1 MFKCDKMN
9 EREKAIELV
18 NAYFDGKDI
27 IMKDSD
33 AGVPDWVSVRHPEYC
48 SYLTMF
54 CKNIDKYQV
63 IEKPKKQLKCE
74 VGDCFYTKDGVGNIF
89 LIKIIDI
96 EDSEWLY
103 CDKISI
109 DHTKV
114 NHYNRNYHI
123 DDILCWAPINA
134 SLYENILI
142 LINAREDAVAKV
154 MEQFD
159 NQIRKLCQELKQNQ
173 EK

>member
-1 MFKCDKMN
+1 MN

-27 IMKDSD
+27 IMKDPS
-33 AGVPDWVSVRHPEYC
+33 AGVPDWVSVRHPEHW

-54 CKNIDKYQV
+54 CKNADKYQV
-63 IEKPKKQLKCE
+63 VEKPKKQLECK
-74 VGDCFYTKDGVGNIF
+74 VGDCFYTKEDTSIY
-89 LIKIIDI
+89 LIKTTNF
-96 EDSEWLY
+96 EGNNWFT

-109 DHTKV
+109 DEEGIDYYDV
-114 NHYNRNYHI
+114 SYHI
-123 DDILCWAPINA
+123 DVYSDWKPLDA
-134 SLYENILI
+134 SLYESILA
-142 LINAREDAVAKV
+142 LVKSREDAVAKV